1 MVTVIREKTD
11 PRYAKILELFEAKG
25 EFTVGVH
32 GSEGSESYADG
43 PTIADIAEAAEFGL
57 GQPMRSWLRGWFD
70 ESKSEI
76 ESVLQSQFEQAVKK
90 GESFDW
96 AAERVALWCQ
106 ASIQRRIRNGI
117 SPPNAPETIAEK
129 GSSTPLI
136 DTGVFRSAVVAY
148 FKGKQVGA

>member
-1 MVTVIREKTD
+1 MSTITEKID
-11 PRYAKILELFEAKG
+11 PRYEKLLQFFSSRG
-25 EFTVGVH
+25 QFTIGVH
-32 GSEGSESYADG
+32 GAEGSESYADG

-76 ESVLQSQFEQAVKK
+76 ESILQSQFELAATR

-96 AAERVALWCQ
+96 AAERVALWAQ

-117 SPPNAPETIAEK
+117 SPPNAQETIDKK

-136 DTGVFRSAVVAY
+136 DTGLFRSAVVAY
-148 FKGKQVGA
+148 YQGRQVAA